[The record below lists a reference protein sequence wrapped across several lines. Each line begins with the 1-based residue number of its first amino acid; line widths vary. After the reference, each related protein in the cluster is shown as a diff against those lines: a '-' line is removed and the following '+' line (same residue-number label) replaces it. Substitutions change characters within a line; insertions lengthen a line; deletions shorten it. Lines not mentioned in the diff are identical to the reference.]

1 MSQPLDEL
9 YAGLPEPKHVWITSP
24 ESRGAGAGFDADAAW
39 DAFVGSHLNGHIL
52 QTARWAQPKSAFGW
66 MAQRAELRTIPS
78 PDAPLLGGAS
88 ILYRR
93 LPWGQALA
101 YVPKGPVVDWT
112 AADQARAVLTMARE
126 FSKKAHAALLKIE
139 PELPDSPDVS
149 ARMASYGFIRS
160 PQRVQPLST
169 IHIDLVADEETIL
182 SRMKPKW
189 RYNVRLAERKGVSVR
204 EGTAVDLPAIQKLMD
219 VTGERDGFG
228 VHSAEYHAAAT
239 ALFALSSSPH
249 LQTPQVGAG
258 VVVRPSSASGLMSW
272 LLAEAEGEMLAAIAV
287 FALGTRSWY
296 MWGAS
301 GESGRNLMPN
311 HALQWAAMRWAK
323 ARGCTLYDLWGI
335 PDEVGANPD
344 AYAEPES
351 WGEGGLWG
359 VYRFKQGFGGQV
371 VRYTGAWDMPLSK
384 PGYAMYKLALRVKR
398 GRGDTGIG

>member
-1 MSQPLDEL
+1 
-9 YAGLPEPKHVWITSP
+9 
-24 ESRGAGAGFDADAAW
+24 
-39 DAFVGSHLNGHIL
+39 
-52 QTARWAQPKSAFGW
+52 
-66 MAQRAELRTIPS
+66 
-78 PDAPLLGGAS
+78 
-88 ILYRR
+88 
-93 LPWGQALA
+93 
-101 YVPKGPVVDWT
+101 VPKGPVVDWN
-112 AADQARAVLTMARE
+112 APDQARAVLTMARA
-126 FSKKAHAALLKIE
+126 FGRKAHAALLKIE
-139 PELPDSPDVS
+139 PELSDTPEVA
-149 ARMASYGFIRS
+149 ARLASYGFIRS

-169 IHIDLVADEETIL
+169 IHIDLSADEETIL

-204 EGTAVDLPAIQKLMD
+204 EGAAADLPAIQRLMD

-228 VHSAEYHAAAT
+228 VHSAEYHRTAT
-239 ALFALSSSPH
+239 ALFAPSSSV
-249 LQTPQVGAG
+249 PQGGFAL
-258 VVVRPSSASGLMSW
+258 VRPSSASAEMTW

-287 FALGTRSWY
+287 FALGARSWY

-323 ARGCTLYDLWGI
+323 ARGCTTYDLWGI

-371 VRYTGAWDMPLSK
+371 VRYTGAWDMPLSR
-384 PGYAMYKLALRVKR
+384 PGYALYKLALHVRTLER
-398 GRGDTGIG
+398 

>member
-1 MSQPLDEL
+1 
-9 YAGLPEPKHVWITSP
+9 
-24 ESRGAGAGFDADAAW
+24 
-39 DAFVGSHLNGHIL
+39 
-52 QTARWAQPKSAFGW
+52 
-66 MAQRAELRTIPS
+66 
-78 PDAPLLGGAS
+78 
-88 ILYRR
+88 
-93 LPWGQALA
+93 
-101 YVPKGPVVDWT
+101 
-112 AADQARAVLTMARE
+112 
-126 FSKKAHAALLKIE
+126 
-139 PELPDSPDVS
+139 
-149 ARMASYGFIRS
+149 MASYGFIRS

-204 EGTAVDLPAIQKLMD
+204 EGAAVDLPAIQKLMD

-239 ALFALSSSPH
+239 ALFALSSSPD

-258 VVVRPSSASGLMSW
+258 VVVRPSSTSGLMAW

-323 ARGCTLYDLWGI
+323 ARGCATYDLWGI
-335 PDEVGANPD
+335 PDEVGADPD
-344 AYAEPES
+344 AYAGPES

-384 PGYAMYKLALRVKR
+384 PGYAMYKLALSVTR
-398 GRGDTGIG
+398 GRGDRVIG

>member
-1 MSQPLDEL
+1 MSQPLDAL
-9 YAGLPEPKHVWITSP
+9 YTGLPEPRHVWITRP
-24 ESRGAGAGFDADAAW
+24 ESRDPGAGLDADAAW
-39 DAFVGSHLNGHIL
+39 DDFVAAHPNGHIL
-52 QTARWAQPKSAFGW
+52 QTARWAQLKSAFGW
-66 MAQRAELRTIPS
+66 TCERVELRTIPS
-78 PDAPLLGGAS
+78 PDAPILGGAS
-88 ILYRR
+88 ILFRR
-93 LPWGQALA
+93 LPWGQTLA
-101 YVPKGPVVDWT
+101 YMPKGPVVDWH
-112 AADQARAVLTMARE
+112 APDQARAVLTMARE

-139 PELPDSPDVS
+139 PELSDSPEVA
-149 ARMASYGFIRS
+149 ARLASYGFAHS

-169 IHIDLVADEETIL
+169 IHIDLAADEETIL

-204 EGTAVDLPAIQKLMD
+204 VGTAADLPAIQRLMD
-219 VTGERDGFG
+219 ITGERDGFG
-228 VHSAEYHAAAT
+228 THNAGYHAAAT
-239 ALFALSSSPH
+239 EIFQP
-249 LQTPQVGAG
+249 AG
-258 VVVRPSSASGLMSW
+258 QMAW

-311 HALQWAAMRWAK
+311 HALQWAALRWAK
-323 ARGCTLYDLWGI
+323 ARGCTTYDLWGV

-371 VRYTGAWDMPLSK
+371 VRYTGAWDMPLSV
-384 PGYAMYKLALRVKR
+384 PGYALYKLALKVRR
-398 GRGDTGIG
+398 GRGDTGTRG